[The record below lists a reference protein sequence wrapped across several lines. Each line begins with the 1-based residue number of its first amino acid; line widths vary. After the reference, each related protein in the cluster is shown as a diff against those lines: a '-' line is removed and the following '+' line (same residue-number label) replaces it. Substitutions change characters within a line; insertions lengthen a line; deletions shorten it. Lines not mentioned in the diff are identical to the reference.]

1 MAKLAQK
8 LTDYGMTVNTKL
20 SEVDEDLIKK
30 KEQEIEDEMNPEE
43 EGDDDEEEDEEL
55 DHSSGIIFGIV
66 AVTLIL
72 FIFYMIGVIYIYQQN
87 YAVQKT
93 DTKEDFAELGTPKL
107 PDGQPVDESPVTTSQ
122 PIKEEQPATD
132 RNLMTNGD
140 NPMEKEV
147 QMAEGDADK
156 ANDC

>member
-72 FIFYMIGVIYIYQQN
+72 FIFYMIGVIYIY
-87 YAVQKT
+87 
-93 DTKEDFAELGTPKL
+93 
-107 PDGQPVDESPVTTSQ
+107 
-122 PIKEEQPATD
+122 
-132 RNLMTNGD
+132 
-140 NPMEKEV
+140 
-147 QMAEGDADK
+147 
-156 ANDC
+156 